1 MNKVKKIL
9 TTLMAATLTVSTGLT
24 SMPMFAHNV
33 KAESKAETISSDTN
47 NGMSQYKK
55 INGISSQTVL
65 GADFSHYQLQKNA
78 WKKVWKNYKGIEV
91 SNVFEYVRS
100 QGINTIS
107 VKVAVNPTK
116 DKEGNESYLSL
127 ENAKK
132 TLKEAKKAG
141 LKTNV
146 TLLYSDDITYAGVQ
160 KLPDGWDTDSAEEKA
175 LEYTKNVIK
184 ELKAADAVPTMITIG
199 NEVNYNF
206 LNMSSGEGWEGFVAM
221 SKISKMIREEGIKP
235 AVSVSAPTTDAS
247 DIQWIIGKLGNADVD
262 YDYIGVNIYP
272 DTHND
277 NYVKTL
283 KNTVEEKAAGKQMI
297 ISSVKCPWKDSEGKA
312 SITTQTKSIY
322 EYLQATID
330 EKNAGGLIYDD
341 ADFVGAW
348 DSFFDGNG
356 QAMSSL
362 AIFAYAQGNQV
373 DVSSYKDPWEYGG
386 DTGLKDQK
394 VTIKKVKGMSE
405 SSIRGMD
412 ISSYLALKKAG
423 VKYYDYEGNET
434 PLLKVLHDN
443 GINYIRIRIW
453 NDPFN
458 ADGETYGGGG
468 NDVST
473 GVEIAKEA
481 AQYDMKVLLDFHY
494 SDFWAEPAVQL
505 IPKAWKKD
513 VNNTEKMCSDVY
525 DFTKESIQKFKDGG
539 ANIGMVQVGNE
550 ITNGLLGIYS
560 NRDKGESF
568 NVIWGDKKKSTEV
581 NKYLKA
587 GIKAVRECT
596 PQALVA
602 LHLET
607 PNVWKYKTIM
617 NTWKRDNV
625 DYDVLGSSYY
635 PFWSIAA
642 KANTPKTL
650 KDVQTLAASYGKM
663 FAVFETSWVNSLND
677 GDGTPNSIGDSTSTG
692 AYEVGPQGQVNE
704 LTDLY
709 DTVLSQDNGLGT
721 FYWEGAWIPVKA
733 GWTNWEYNKQ
743 IADQYGTGWAS
754 KGALGYFP
762 DSKMYYKGKAAWGG
776 TSWDNQAL
784 FDINGY
790 PLQSLKFYKDSVSK
804 GKEQIIALKIVDK
817 NGKEVYP
824 TQYVKVE
831 VGKTR
836 KITLPK
842 FSGYY
847 PKNKNY
853 NMTLK
858 GTQEGNTVQKV
869 VYTRTAAGPAISY
882 NYRVKVTKKK
892 YKLYKNFKWKKS
904 KTKVYKKT
912 YVAKYRYDHK
922 NGNKYLALYTKGGKF
937 VGYIN
942 KKAVK
947 RLGSATQPEQGKA
960 YTYGKR
966 VKIKSKKY
974 KLYKN
979 FKWKKSKTKVYK
991 KTYVAKYRYKHENGN
1006 KYLALYTKSGKFVG
1020 YINTKAAKVVK

>member
-47 NGMSQYKK
+47 DMSQYKK

-160 KLPDGWDTDSAEEKA
+160 KLPDGWDTDSAEKKA

-206 LNMSSGEGWEGFVAM
+206 LNMSSGDGWEGFVAM

-272 DTHND
+272 DTRND

-322 EYLQATID
+322 DYLQATID

-348 DSFFDGNG
+348 DSFFDENG

-505 IPKAWKKD
+505 VPKAWKKD

-525 DFTKESIQKFKDGG
+525 DFTKESIQKFKDAG

-587 GIKAVRECT
+587 GIKAVREYT

-677 GDGTPNSIGDSTSTG
+677 GDGTPNSIGDSTNTG

-817 NGKEVYP
+817 NGKEVYA

-882 NYRVKVTKKK
+882 NYRVKVTKK
-892 YKLYKNFKWKKS
+892 N
-904 KTKVYKKT
+904 
-912 YVAKYRYDHK
+912 
-922 NGNKYLALYTKGGKF
+922 
-937 VGYIN
+937 
-942 KKAVK
+942 
-947 RLGSATQPEQGKA
+947 
-960 YTYGKR
+960 
-966 VKIKSKKY
+966 Y

-1006 KYLALYTKSGKFVG
+1006 KYLALYTKSGKFIG
-1020 YINTKAAKVVK
+1020 YINAKAAKVVK

>member
-47 NGMSQYKK
+47 DMSQYKK

-160 KLPDGWDTDSAEEKA
+160 KLPDGWDTDSAEKKA

-206 LNMSSGEGWEGFVAM
+206 LNMSSGDGWEGFVAM

-283 KNTVEEKAAGKQMI
+283 KSTVEEKAAGKQMI

-322 EYLQATID
+322 DYLQATIN

-348 DSFFDGNG
+348 DSFFDENG

-804 GKEQIIALKIVDK
+804 GKEQIIALKSVDK

-847 PKNKNY
+847 PKNKKY

-882 NYRVKVTKKK
+882 NYRVKVAKKN

-922 NGNKYLALYTKGGKF
+922 NGNKYLALYTKSGKF

-1006 KYLALYTKSGKFVG
+1006 KYLALYTKSGKFIG
-1020 YINTKAAKVVK
+1020 YINAKAAKVVK

>member
-47 NGMSQYKK
+47 DMSQYKK

-160 KLPDGWDTDSAEEKA
+160 KLPDGWDTDSAEKKA

-206 LNMSSGEGWEGFVAM
+206 LNMSSGDGWEGFVAM

-283 KNTVEEKAAGKQMI
+283 KSTVEEKAAGKQMI

-322 EYLQATID
+322 DYLQATIN

-348 DSFFDGNG
+348 DSFFDENG

-458 ADGETYGGGG
+458 ADRETYGGGG

-505 IPKAWKKD
+505 VPKAWKKD

-525 DFTKESIQKFKDGG
+525 DFTKESIQKFKDAG

-587 GIKAVRECT
+587 GIKAVREYT

-677 GDGTPNSIGDSTSTG
+677 GDGTPNSIGDSTNTG

-847 PKNKNY
+847 PSNKNY
-853 NMTLK
+853 QLTVK
-858 GTQEGNTVQKV
+858 GVKEENATQSV

-882 NYRVKVTKKK
+882 NYRVKVTKK
-892 YKLYKNFKWKKS
+892 N
-904 KTKVYKKT
+904 
-912 YVAKYRYDHK
+912 
-922 NGNKYLALYTKGGKF
+922 
-937 VGYIN
+937 
-942 KKAVK
+942 
-947 RLGSATQPEQGKA
+947 
-960 YTYGKR
+960 
-966 VKIKSKKY
+966 Y

-1020 YINTKAAKVVK
+1020 YINAKAVKVIK

>member
-47 NGMSQYKK
+47 DMSQYKK

-206 LNMSSGEGWEGFVAM
+206 LNMSSGDGWEGFVAM

-322 EYLQATID
+322 DYLQVTID

-348 DSFFDGNG
+348 NSFFDENG

-458 ADGETYGGGG
+458 ADRETYGGGG

-505 IPKAWKKD
+505 VPKAWKKD

-525 DFTKESIQKFKDGG
+525 DFTKESIQKFKDAG

-587 GIKAVRECT
+587 GIKAVREYT

-677 GDGTPNSIGDSTSTG
+677 GDGTPNSIGDSTNTG

-847 PKNKNY
+847 PKNKKY

-882 NYRVKVTKKK
+882 NYRVKVTKKN

-947 RLGSATQPEQGKA
+947 RLGSATQLEQGKA

>member
-47 NGMSQYKK
+47 DMSQYKK

-160 KLPDGWDTDSAEEKA
+160 KLPDGWDTDSAEKKA

-206 LNMSSGEGWEGFVAM
+206 LNMSSGDGWEGFVAM

-322 EYLQATID
+322 DYLQATID
-330 EKNAGGLIYDD
+330 EKNAGGLIYND

-348 DSFFDGNG
+348 DSFFDENG

-505 IPKAWKKD
+505 VPKAWKKD

-525 DFTKESIQKFKDGG
+525 DFTKESIQKFKDAG

-587 GIKAVRECT
+587 GIKAVREYT

-677 GDGTPNSIGDSTSTG
+677 GDGTPNSIGDSTNTG

-847 PKNKNY
+847 PSNKNY
-853 NMTLK
+853 QLTVK
-858 GTQEGNTVQKV
+858 GVKEENATQSV

-882 NYRVKVTKKK
+882 NYRVKVTKKN

>member
-47 NGMSQYKK
+47 DMSQYKK

-160 KLPDGWDTDSAEEKA
+160 KLPDGWDTDSAEKKA

-206 LNMSSGEGWEGFVAM
+206 LNMSSGDGWEGFVAM

-322 EYLQATID
+322 DYLQATIN

-348 DSFFDGNG
+348 DSFFDENG

-505 IPKAWKKD
+505 VPKAWKKD

-525 DFTKESIQKFKDGG
+525 DFTKESIQKFKDAG

-587 GIKAVRECT
+587 GIKAVREYT

-677 GDGTPNSIGDSTSTG
+677 GDGTPNSIGDSTNTG
-692 AYEVGPQGQVNE
+692 VYEVGPQGQVNE

-847 PKNKNY
+847 PSNKNY
-853 NMTLK
+853 QLTVK
-858 GTQEGNTVQKV
+858 GVKEENATQSV

-882 NYRVKVTKKK
+882 NYRVKVTKKN

>member
-47 NGMSQYKK
+47 DMSQYKK

-175 LEYTKNVIK
+175 MEYTKNVIK

-206 LNMSSGEGWEGFVAM
+206 LNMSSGDGWEGFVAM

-235 AVSVSAPTTDAS
+235 AVSVSAPTADAS

-272 DTHND
+272 DTHNE

-322 EYLQATID
+322 DYLQATIN

-348 DSFFDGNG
+348 DSFFDENG

-505 IPKAWKKD
+505 VPKAWKKD

-525 DFTKESIQKFKDGG
+525 DFTKESIQKFKDAG
-539 ANIGMVQVGNE
+539 ANIGMVQIGNE

-587 GIKAVRECT
+587 GIKAVREYT

-677 GDGTPNSIGDSTSTG
+677 GDGTPNSIGDSTNTG

-847 PKNKNY
+847 PSNKNY
-853 NMTLK
+853 QLTVK
-858 GTQEGNTVQKV
+858 GVKEENATQSV

-882 NYRVKVTKKK
+882 NYRVKVTKKN

-979 FKWKKSKTKVYK
+979 FKWKKSRTKVYK

>member
-107 VKVAVNPTK
+107 VKVAVNPAK
-116 DKEGNESYLSL
+116 DKDGNESYLSL
-127 ENAKK
+127 ENAKR

-146 TLLYSDDITYAGVQ
+146 TLLYSDDITYAGAQ

-206 LNMSSGEGWEGFVAM
+206 LNMSSGDGWEGFVAM
-221 SKISKMIREEGIKP
+221 SKISKMIRKEEIKP
-235 AVSVSAPTTDAS
+235 AVSVSAPTADAS
-247 DIQWIIGKLGNADVD
+247 DIQWIIGKLGDADVN

-348 DSFFDGNG
+348 DSFFDENG

-373 DVSSYKDPWEYGG
+373 DVSSYKDPWEYGR

-505 IPKAWKKD
+505 VPKAWKKD

-525 DFTKESIQKFKDGG
+525 DFTKESIQKFKDAG

-587 GIKAVRECT
+587 GIKAVREYT

-677 GDGTPNSIGDSTSTG
+677 GDGTPNSIGDSTNTG

-790 PLQSLKFYKDSVSK
+790 PLQSLKFYKDSISK

-847 PKNKNY
+847 PSNKNY
-853 NMTLK
+853 QLTVK
-858 GTQEGNTVQKV
+858 GVKEENATQSV

-882 NYRVKVTKKK
+882 NYRVKVTKKN

>member
-47 NGMSQYKK
+47 DMSQYKK

-116 DKEGNESYLSL
+116 DKEGNESCLSL

-160 KLPDGWDTDSAEEKA
+160 KLPDGWDTDSAEKKA

-206 LNMSSGEGWEGFVAM
+206 LNMSSGDGWEGFVAM

-322 EYLQATID
+322 DYLQATID

-348 DSFFDGNG
+348 DSFFDENG

-458 ADGETYGGGG
+458 ADGKTYGGGG

-505 IPKAWKKD
+505 VPKAWKKD

-525 DFTKESIQKFKDGG
+525 DFTKESIQKFKDAG

-587 GIKAVRECT
+587 GIKAVREYT

-677 GDGTPNSIGDSTSTG
+677 GDGTPNSIGDSTNTG

-847 PKNKNY
+847 PSNKNY
-853 NMTLK
+853 QLTVK
-858 GTQEGNTVQKV
+858 GVKEENATQSV

-882 NYRVKVTKKK
+882 NYRVKVTKKN

>member
-47 NGMSQYKK
+47 DMSQYKK

-100 QGINTIS
+100 QEINTIS

-160 KLPDGWDTDSAEEKA
+160 KLPDGWDTDSAEKKA

-206 LNMSSGEGWEGFVAM
+206 LNMSSGDGWEGFVAM

-458 ADGETYGGGG
+458 ADGKTYGGGG

-505 IPKAWKKD
+505 VPKAWKKD

-525 DFTKESIQKFKDGG
+525 DFTKESIQKFKDAG

-587 GIKAVRECT
+587 GIKAVREYT

-677 GDGTPNSIGDSTSTG
+677 GDGTPNSIGDSTNTG

-817 NGKEVYP
+817 NGKEVYA

-847 PKNKNY
+847 PSNKNY
-853 NMTLK
+853 QLTVK
-858 GTQEGNTVQKV
+858 GVKEENATQSV

-882 NYRVKVTKKK
+882 NYRVKVTKKN

-947 RLGSATQPEQGKA
+947 RLGSATLPEQGKA

>member
-47 NGMSQYKK
+47 DMSQYKK

-91 SNVFEYVRS
+91 TNVFEYVRS

-107 VKVAVNPTK
+107 VKVAVNPAK
-116 DKEGNESYLSL
+116 DKDGNESYLSL

-184 ELKAADAVPTMITIG
+184 ELKTADAVPTMITIG

-206 LNMSSGEGWEGFVAM
+206 LNMSSGDGWEGFVAM

-235 AVSVSAPTTDAS
+235 AVSVSAPTADAS
-247 DIQWIIGKLGNADVD
+247 DIQWIIGKLGDADVD

-272 DTHND
+272 DIHND
-277 NYVKTL
+277 DYVKTL

-297 ISSVKCPWKDSEGKA
+297 ISNVKCPWKDSEGKA
-312 SITTQTKSIY
+312 SIKMQTKSIY
-322 EYLQATID
+322 DYLQATID

-348 DSFFDGNG
+348 DSFFNENG

-373 DVSSYKDPWEYGG
+373 DVSTYKDPWEYGG

-394 VTIKKVKGMSE
+394 VTIKKIKGMSE

-481 AQYDMKVLLDFHY
+481 AKYDMKVLLDFHY

-505 IPKAWKKD
+505 VPKAWKKD

-525 DFTKESIQKFKDGG
+525 DFTKESIQKFKDAG

-568 NVIWGDKKKSTEV
+568 KVIWGDKKKSTEV

-617 NTWKRDNV
+617 NIWKRDNV

-677 GDGTPNSIGDSTSTG
+677 GDGTPNSIGDSTSTS

-721 FYWEGAWIPVKA
+721 FYWEGAWIPIKA

-817 NGKEVYP
+817 NGKEVYA

-831 VGKTR
+831 VGKSRT
-836 KITLPK
+836 ITLPK

-847 PKNKNY
+847 PSNKKY
-853 NMTLK
+853 QVTVK
-858 GTQEGNTVQKV
+858 GAKEENATQSV
-869 VYTRTAAGPAISY
+869 VYTRTAAGPAINY
-882 NYRVKVTKKK
+882 NYRVKVTKKN

-922 NGNKYLALYTKGGKF
+922 NGNKYLALYTKSGKF
-937 VGYIN
+937 VGYIQT
-942 KKAVK
+942 KAVK

-960 YTYGKR
+960 YAYGKR

-1006 KYLALYTKSGKFVG
+1006 RYLALYTKSGKFVG

>member
-47 NGMSQYKK
+47 DMSQYKK

-146 TLLYSDDITYAGVQ
+146 TLLYSDDITYAGGQ

-206 LNMSSGEGWEGFVAM
+206 LNMSSGDGWEGFVAM

-247 DIQWIIGKLGNADVD
+247 GIQWIIGKLGNADVD

-322 EYLQATID
+322 DYLQATID
-330 EKNAGGLIYDD
+330 EKNAGGLIYND

-348 DSFFDGNG
+348 DSFFDENG

-505 IPKAWKKD
+505 VPKAWKKD

-525 DFTKESIQKFKDGG
+525 DFTKESIQKFKDAG

-587 GIKAVRECT
+587 GIKAVREYT

-677 GDGTPNSIGDSTSTG
+677 GDGTPNSIGDSTNTG

-847 PKNKNY
+847 PSNKNY
-853 NMTLK
+853 QLTVK
-858 GTQEGNTVQKV
+858 GVKEENATQSV

-882 NYRVKVTKKK
+882 NYRVKVTKKN

>member
-47 NGMSQYKK
+47 DMSQYKK

-160 KLPDGWDTDSAEEKA
+160 KLPDGWDTDSAEKKA

-206 LNMSSGEGWEGFVAM
+206 LNMSSGDGWEGFVAM

-247 DIQWIIGKLGNADVD
+247 GIQWIIGKLGNADVD

-322 EYLQATID
+322 DYLQATID
-330 EKNAGGLIYDD
+330 EKNAGGLIYND

-348 DSFFDGNG
+348 DSFFDENG

-505 IPKAWKKD
+505 VPKAWKKD

-525 DFTKESIQKFKDGG
+525 DFTKESIQKFKDAG

-587 GIKAVRECT
+587 GIKAVREYT

-677 GDGTPNSIGDSTSTG
+677 GDGTPNSIGDSTNTG

-847 PKNKNY
+847 PSNKNY
-853 NMTLK
+853 QLTVK
-858 GTQEGNTVQKV
+858 GVKEENATQSV

-882 NYRVKVTKKK
+882 NYRVKVTKKN

-966 VKIKSKKY
+966 VKIKGKKY

-1006 KYLALYTKSGKFVG
+1006 KYLTLYTKSGKFVG

>member
-47 NGMSQYKK
+47 DMSQYKK

-91 SNVFEYVRS
+91 TNVFEYVRS

-184 ELKAADAVPTMITIG
+184 ELKAADTVPTMITIG

-206 LNMSSGEGWEGFVAM
+206 LNMSSGDGWEGFVAM

-235 AVSVSAPTTDAS
+235 AVSVSAPTADAS
-247 DIQWIIGKLGNADVD
+247 DIQWIIGKLGDADVD

-272 DTHND
+272 DTHNE

-322 EYLQATID
+322 DYLQATID

-677 GDGTPNSIGDSTSTG
+677 GDGTPNSIGDSTNTG

-882 NYRVKVTKKK
+882 NYRVKVTKKN

>member
-47 NGMSQYKK
+47 DMSQYKK

-160 KLPDGWDTDSAEEKA
+160 KLPDGWDTDSAEKKA
-175 LEYTKNVIK
+175 LEYTKKVIK
-184 ELKAADAVPTMITIG
+184 ELKAADAVPMMITIG

-206 LNMSSGEGWEGFVAM
+206 LNMSSGDGWEGFVAM

-247 DIQWIIGKLGNADVD
+247 GIQWIIGKLGNADVD

-322 EYLQATID
+322 DYLQATID
-330 EKNAGGLIYDD
+330 EKNAGGLIYND

-348 DSFFDGNG
+348 DSFFDENG

-505 IPKAWKKD
+505 VPKAWKKD

-525 DFTKESIQKFKDGG
+525 DFTKESIQKFKDAG

-587 GIKAVRECT
+587 GIKAVREYT

-677 GDGTPNSIGDSTSTG
+677 GDGTPNSIGDSTNTG

-847 PKNKNY
+847 PSNKNY
-853 NMTLK
+853 QLTVK
-858 GTQEGNTVQKV
+858 GVKEENATQSV

-882 NYRVKVTKKK
+882 NYRVKVTKKN
-892 YKLYKNFKWKKS
+892 YKLYKNFKRKKS

-1020 YINTKAAKVVK
+1020 YINTKATKVVK

>member
-47 NGMSQYKK
+47 DMSQYKK

-65 GADFSHYQLQKNA
+65 GADFSHYQLQKNE

-146 TLLYSDDITYAGVQ
+146 TLLYSDDITYAGGQ

-206 LNMSSGEGWEGFVAM
+206 LNMSSGDGWEGFVAM

-322 EYLQATID
+322 DYLQATID

-348 DSFFDGNG
+348 DSFFDENG

-505 IPKAWKKD
+505 VPKAWKKD

-525 DFTKESIQKFKDGG
+525 DFTKESIQKFKDAG

-587 GIKAVRECT
+587 GIKAVREYT

-677 GDGTPNSIGDSTSTG
+677 GDGTPNSIGDSTNTG

-847 PKNKNY
+847 PSNKNY
-853 NMTLK
+853 QLTVK
-858 GTQEGNTVQKV
+858 GVKEENATQSV

-882 NYRVKVTKKK
+882 NYRVKVTKKN

-966 VKIKSKKY
+966 VKIKGKKY

>member
-47 NGMSQYKK
+47 DMSQYKK
-55 INGISSQTVL
+55 INGIRSQTVL

-160 KLPDGWDTDSAEEKA
+160 KLPDGWDTDSAEKKA

-206 LNMSSGEGWEGFVAM
+206 LNMSSGDGWEGFVAM

-283 KNTVEEKAAGKQMI
+283 KSTVEEKAAGKQMI

-322 EYLQATID
+322 DYLQATIN

-348 DSFFDGNG
+348 DSFFDENG

-458 ADGETYGGGG
+458 ADRETYGGGG

-505 IPKAWKKD
+505 VPKAWKKD

-525 DFTKESIQKFKDGG
+525 DFTKESIQKFKDAG

-587 GIKAVRECT
+587 GIKAVREYT

-677 GDGTPNSIGDSTSTG
+677 GDGTPNSIGDSTNTG

-847 PKNKNY
+847 PSNKNY
-853 NMTLK
+853 QLTVK
-858 GTQEGNTVQKV
+858 GVKEENATQSV

-882 NYRVKVTKKK
+882 NYRVKVTKKN

-966 VKIKSKKY
+966 VKIKGKKY

-1020 YINTKAAKVVK
+1020 YINAKAAKVVK

>member
-47 NGMSQYKK
+47 DMSQYKK

-160 KLPDGWDTDSAEEKA
+160 KLPDGWDTDSAEKKA

-206 LNMSSGEGWEGFVAM
+206 LNMSSGDGWEGFVAM

-272 DTHND
+272 DTHNE

-283 KNTVEEKAAGKQMI
+283 KNTVEEKAARKQMI

-322 EYLQATID
+322 DYLQATID

-348 DSFFDGNG
+348 DSFFDENG

-434 PLLKVLHDN
+434 SLLKVLHDN

-505 IPKAWKKD
+505 VPKAWKKD

-525 DFTKESIQKFKDGG
+525 DFTKESIQKFKDAG

-587 GIKAVRECT
+587 GIKAVREYT

-677 GDGTPNSIGDSTSTG
+677 GDGTPNSIGDSTNTG

-847 PKNKNY
+847 PSNKNY
-853 NMTLK
+853 QLTVK
-858 GTQEGNTVQKV
+858 GVKEENATQNV

-882 NYRVKVTKKK
+882 NYRVKVTKKN

-947 RLGSATQPEQGKA
+947 RLGLATQPEQGKA

>member
-47 NGMSQYKK
+47 DMSQYKK

-184 ELKAADAVPTMITIG
+184 ELKAADTVPTMITIG

-206 LNMSSGEGWEGFVAM
+206 LNMSSGDGWEGFVAM

-235 AVSVSAPTTDAS
+235 AVSVSAPTADAS
-247 DIQWIIGKLGNADVD
+247 DIQWIIGKLGDADVD

-272 DTHND
+272 DTHNE

-322 EYLQATID
+322 DYLQATID

-348 DSFFDGNG
+348 NSFFDENG

-505 IPKAWKKD
+505 VPKAWKKD

-525 DFTKESIQKFKDGG
+525 DFTKESIQKFKDAG

-587 GIKAVRECT
+587 GIKAVREYT

-677 GDGTPNSIGDSTSTG
+677 GDGTPNSIGDSTNTG

-817 NGKEVYP
+817 NGKEVYA

-847 PKNKNY
+847 PSNKNY
-853 NMTLK
+853 QLTVK
-858 GTQEGNTVQKV
+858 GVKEENATQSV

-882 NYRVKVTKKK
+882 NYRVKVTKKN

>member
-47 NGMSQYKK
+47 DMSQYKK

-160 KLPDGWDTDSAEEKA
+160 KLPDGWDTDSAEKKA

-206 LNMSSGEGWEGFVAM
+206 LNMSSGDGWEGFVAM

-247 DIQWIIGKLGNADVD
+247 GIQWIIGKLGDADVD

-322 EYLQATID
+322 DYLQVTID

-348 DSFFDGNG
+348 NSFFDENG

-412 ISSYLALKKAG
+412 ISSYIALKKAG

-505 IPKAWKKD
+505 VPKAWKKD

-525 DFTKESIQKFKDGG
+525 DFTKESIQKFKDAG

-587 GIKAVRECT
+587 GIKAVREYT

-677 GDGTPNSIGDSTSTG
+677 GDGTPNSIGDSTNTG

-847 PKNKNY
+847 PSNKNY
-853 NMTLK
+853 QLTVK
-858 GTQEGNTVQKV
+858 GVKEENATQSV

-882 NYRVKVTKKK
+882 NYRVKVTKKN

-922 NGNKYLALYTKGGKF
+922 NGNKYLALYTKSGKF

-1006 KYLALYTKSGKFVG
+1006 KYLALYTKSGKFIG
-1020 YINTKAAKVVK
+1020 YINAKAAKVVK

>member
-47 NGMSQYKK
+47 DMSQYKK

-206 LNMSSGEGWEGFVAM
+206 LNMSSGDGWEGFVAM

-247 DIQWIIGKLGNADVD
+247 GIQWIIGKLGDADVD

-322 EYLQATID
+322 DYLQATID

-348 DSFFDGNG
+348 DSFFDENG

-505 IPKAWKKD
+505 VPKAWKKD

-525 DFTKESIQKFKDGG
+525 DFTKESIQKFKDAG

-587 GIKAVRECT
+587 GIKAVREYT

-677 GDGTPNSIGDSTSTG
+677 GDGTPNSIGDSTNTG

-790 PLQSLKFYKDSVSK
+790 PLQSLKFYKDSISK

-847 PKNKNY
+847 PKNKKY
-853 NMTLK
+853 NLTLK

-882 NYRVKVTKKK
+882 NYRVKVTKKN

>member
-47 NGMSQYKK
+47 DMSQYKK

-206 LNMSSGEGWEGFVAM
+206 LNMSSGDGWEGFVAM

-235 AVSVSAPTTDAS
+235 AVSVSAPTADAS
-247 DIQWIIGKLGNADVD
+247 DIQWIIGKLGDADVD

-272 DTHND
+272 DTHNE

-322 EYLQATID
+322 DYLQATID

-348 DSFFDGNG
+348 DSFFDENG

-560 NRDKGESF
+560 NRDKRESF

-677 GDGTPNSIGDSTSTG
+677 GDGTPNSIGDSTNTG

-790 PLQSLKFYKDSVSK
+790 PLQSLKFYKDSISK

-847 PKNKNY
+847 PKNKKY

-882 NYRVKVTKKK
+882 NYRVKVTKKN

>member
-146 TLLYSDDITYAGVQ
+146 TLLYSDDITYAEVQ

-322 EYLQATID
+322 DYLQATID
-330 EKNAGGLIYDD
+330 EKNAGGLIYND

-348 DSFFDGNG
+348 DSFFDENG

-847 PKNKNY
+847 PSNKNY
-853 NMTLK
+853 QLTVK
-858 GTQEGNTVQKV
+858 GVKEENATQNV

-882 NYRVKVTKKK
+882 NYRVKVTKKN

>member
-9 TTLMAATLTVSTGLT
+9 TILMAATLTVSTGLT

-47 NGMSQYKK
+47 DMSQYKK

-146 TLLYSDDITYAGVQ
+146 TLLYSDDITYAEVQ

-184 ELKAADAVPTMITIG
+184 ELKVADTVPTMITIG

-206 LNMSSGEGWEGFVAM
+206 LNMSSGDGWEGFVAM

-235 AVSVSAPTTDAS
+235 AVSVSAPTADAS
-247 DIQWIIGKLGNADVD
+247 DIQWIIGKLGDADVD

-297 ISSVKCPWKDSEGKA
+297 ISNVKCPWKDSEGKA
-312 SITTQTKSIY
+312 SIKTQTKSIY
-322 EYLQATID
+322 DYLQATID

-348 DSFFDGNG
+348 DSFFDENG

-423 VKYYDYEGNET
+423 VKYHDYEGNET

-847 PKNKNY
+847 PSNKNY
-853 NMTLK
+853 QLTVK
-858 GTQEGNTVQKV
+858 GVKEENATQNV

-882 NYRVKVTKKK
+882 NYRVKVTKK
-892 YKLYKNFKWKKS
+892 N
-904 KTKVYKKT
+904 
-912 YVAKYRYDHK
+912 
-922 NGNKYLALYTKGGKF
+922 
-937 VGYIN
+937 
-942 KKAVK
+942 
-947 RLGSATQPEQGKA
+947 
-960 YTYGKR
+960 
-966 VKIKSKKY
+966 Y

-1006 KYLALYTKSGKFVG
+1006 KYLALYTKSGKFIG
-1020 YINTKAAKVVK
+1020 YINAKAAKVVK

>member
-47 NGMSQYKK
+47 DMSQYKK

-127 ENAKK
+127 EDAKK

-160 KLPDGWDTDSAEEKA
+160 KLPDGWDTDSAEKKA

-206 LNMSSGEGWEGFVAM
+206 LNMSSGDGWEGFVAM

-247 DIQWIIGKLGNADVD
+247 GIQWIIGKLGNADVD

-322 EYLQATID
+322 DYLQVTID

-348 DSFFDGNG
+348 NSFFDENG

-505 IPKAWKKD
+505 VPKAWKKD

-525 DFTKESIQKFKDGG
+525 DFTKESIQKFKDAG

-587 GIKAVRECT
+587 GIKAVREYT

-677 GDGTPNSIGDSTSTG
+677 GDGTPNSIGDSTNTG

-847 PKNKNY
+847 PSNKNY
-853 NMTLK
+853 QLTVK
-858 GTQEGNTVQKV
+858 GVKEENATQNV

-882 NYRVKVTKKK
+882 NYRVKVTKKN

>member
-47 NGMSQYKK
+47 DMSQYKK

-91 SNVFEYVRS
+91 TNVFEYVRS

-184 ELKAADAVPTMITIG
+184 ELKAADTVPTMITIG

-206 LNMSSGEGWEGFVAM
+206 LNMSSGDGWEGFVAM

-235 AVSVSAPTTDAS
+235 AVSVSAPTADAS

-322 EYLQATID
+322 DYLQATIN

-348 DSFFDGNG
+348 DSFFDENG

-458 ADGETYGGGG
+458 ADGKTYGGGG

-505 IPKAWKKD
+505 VPKAWKKD

-525 DFTKESIQKFKDGG
+525 DFTKESIQKFKDAG

-587 GIKAVRECT
+587 GIKAVREYT

-677 GDGTPNSIGDSTSTG
+677 GDGTPNSIGDSTNTG

-817 NGKEVYP
+817 NGKEVYA

-966 VKIKSKKY
+966 LKIKSKKY

-979 FKWKKSKTKVYK
+979 FKWKKSKIKVYK

>member
-47 NGMSQYKK
+47 DMSQYKK
-55 INGISSQTVL
+55 INGIRSQTVL

-160 KLPDGWDTDSAEEKA
+160 KLPDGWDTDSAEKKA

-206 LNMSSGEGWEGFVAM
+206 LNMSSGDGWEGFVAM

-247 DIQWIIGKLGNADVD
+247 GIQWIIGKLGNADVD

-322 EYLQATID
+322 DYLQVTID

-348 DSFFDGNG
+348 NSFFDENG

-505 IPKAWKKD
+505 VPKAWKKD

-525 DFTKESIQKFKDGG
+525 DFTKESIQKFKDAG

-587 GIKAVRECT
+587 GIKAVREYT

-677 GDGTPNSIGDSTSTG
+677 GDGTPNSIGDSTNTG

-847 PKNKNY
+847 PSNKNY
-853 NMTLK
+853 QLTVK
-858 GTQEGNTVQKV
+858 GVKEENATQSV

-882 NYRVKVTKKK
+882 NYRVKVTKKN